1 MHGTNIY
8 IRYTICSVT
17 DKNEELF
24 DRTTVC
30 GMLLNAVTHPIDI
43 AINEKSVDGTARE
56 LEKEREKYAHK
67 YGWRMRHDVQSN
79 WIIYTTHSNR
89 IPIELNVIYI

>member
-56 LEKEREKYAHK
+56 LEKERERNTRTNMVGECDTMCNLTGLYIQHTAIG
-67 YGWRMRHDVQSN
+67 YQSN
-79 WIIYTTHSNR
+79 
-89 IPIELNVIYI
+89 